1 MTGLVHLAFTEL
13 DRMEA
18 LLIRRRALDPLDS
31 ALSFPV
37 GELFPRI
44 ESALPVVVRRTVRD
58 ALRGVAR
65 TIVLV
70 GDHTWESRWVPVEVE
85 ITLKKGLDVHAI
97 RLPRSWGV
105 VPEYLASRH
114 IAVHA
119 WSEATLQSLA
129 TLGAAPTH
137 P

>member
-1 MTGLVHLAFTEL
+1 MPRPVHLSFSEI

-18 LLIRRRALDPLDS
+18 LLIRKRALDPLDP

-37 GELFPRI
+37 GEMFVRL
-44 ESALPVVVRRTVRD
+44 ESAIPVVVRRAVRD
-58 ALRGVAR
+58 ALKGTSR

-70 GDHTWESRWVPVEVE
+70 GERTWESRWVAVEVE
-85 ITLKKGLDVHAI
+85 MTLRAGREVHAI
-97 RLPRSWGV
+97 RLQRSWGI
-105 VPEYLASRH
+105 VPDFLEQRH

-119 WSEATLQSLA
+119 WSEATLQALA
-129 TLGAAPTH
+129 TLGLPSSR